1 MTKPTVSAV
10 SLILATVFF
19 VSRFQAS
26 SSPPAPTRFDL
37 PVQNIRASD
46 LPKRSL
52 DVARTKTS
60 DDKTK
65 SLNMVRLKSLLAKAS
80 AENAATKNEIEDES
94 ASLFAQLPGVCFS
107 ELPGITSTDPN
118 VNLAT
123 WQDPLPTTPHAT
135 APPTQMAPVL
145 ESWNPH
151 SNVSEVPART
161 GDIDPHAELYAKTSF
176 PSAQDCA
183 TCHKQLYEEWAMSS
197 HAYAAIS
204 PMFHAFEQK
213 INDLSQGTVGYFCL
227 RCHAPVATTAALRRD
242 QSIVSGPKVFREG
255 VTCIACHR
263 VKTPYTKSN
272 GERRIEPGDIHEPVY
287 GSGDGTGNEIALK
300 YSEFFKVKTSGNSA
314 AATSIHRQAIQFEE
328 ISESTFCASCH
339 QVAVQ
344 PGIKLEVVWDQY
356 RASPAY
362 REGTS
367 CQDCHMGK
375 VPGRAEG
382 YTVGP
387 AAVVN
392 DKVVNPER
400 KHSNHV
406 FYGPGYPITHPGIFP
421 FTPESDRWTVNEW
434 LLFDWQAGWGT
445 QQFENAVASVQ
456 VRPYFPPVW
465 QVADDRFDAREI
477 VEKNIARIN
486 YKKDLRRQILEN
498 GSQLD
503 GPFFKN
509 EAQVGQPLRLHYCL
523 TNTNRGHNLPSGSLG
538 AQPQVWLNVVL
549 IGPDGGRLWESG
561 YLDSTGDLADY
572 HSKDVLNKV
581 IPFDDQLFNLQTK
594 FLTTNVKGTDR
605 EMYLPINVD
614 IDQLPF
620 LRPAPQ
626 PVTTINHPPLIRMEA
641 HSLPPTASKQ
651 ARYTIPGHLL
661 QQPGT
666 YRLTVRMRSRS
677 HPVYFMQFCNATPE
691 MMKAM
696 VQEAVDFHV
705 QSSVFEVR

>member
-1 MTKPTVSAV
+1 MTKSTVSAV
-10 SLILATVFF
+10 SLILATLFL

-26 SSPPAPTRFDL
+26 SSPSVPPA
-37 PVQNIRASD
+37 VQNPHQEIQ
-46 LPKRSL
+46 
-52 DVARTKTS
+52 KTLIS
-60 DDKTK
+60 TRPSNAAHAKTQ
-65 SLNMVRLKSLLAKAS
+65 SLNEVRVKALLAKTS
-80 AENAATKNEIEDES
+80 FENAQQENDLSHENVKLLT
-94 ASLFAQLPGVCFS
+94 QLPGVCFS
-107 ELPGITSTDPN
+107 ELPGLPNSDAN
-118 VNLAT
+118 VNLAAC
-123 WQDPLPTTPHAT
+123 QEPMPSARLTTA
-135 APPTQMAPVL
+135 APVL
-145 ESWNPH
+145 ESLNPH
-151 SNVSEVPART
+151 AKAVEVLAST
-161 GDIDPHAELYAKTSF
+161 GDIDPHAELYAKNAF

-204 PMFHAFEQK
+204 PMFHVFEQK

-227 RCHAPVATTAALRRD
+227 RCHAPVATTAGLPRD
-242 QSIVSGPKVFREG
+242 QSIVLGPKVFREG

-263 VKTPYTKSN
+263 VKSPYTKSN

-287 GSGDGTGNEIALK
+287 GSSDGAGNEVALK
-300 YSEFFKVKTSGNSA
+300 YAEFFKVKSSNESA

-356 RASPAY
+356 RASPAR

-392 DKVVNPER
+392 EKVVNPER
-400 KHSNHV
+400 KHSNHL

-421 FTPESDRWTVNEW
+421 FTSEADRWAVNEW
-434 LLFDWQAGWGT
+434 LQFDWQSGWGT
-445 QQFENAVASVQ
+445 EPFENAVAAGQ
-456 VRPYFPPVW
+456 IRPYFPAVW
-465 QVADDRFDAREI
+465 QVADDRFDARQI
-477 VEKNIARIN
+477 VDKNITRIK
-486 YKKDLRRQILEN
+486 YKKDLRRQVLEN

-503 GPFFKN
+503 GPFFN
-509 EAQVGQPLRLHYCL
+509 NDPHVGQALRLHYCL

-538 AQPQVWLNVVL
+538 AQPQVWMNVVL

-561 YLDSTGDLADY
+561 YLDSAGDLADY
-572 HSKDVLNKV
+572 HSPDVLNKV
-581 IPFDDQLFNLQTK
+581 VPFDDQLFNLQTK

-705 QSSVFEVR
+705 QSSIFEVR

>member
-1 MTKPTVSAV
+1 
-10 SLILATVFF
+10 
-19 VSRFQAS
+19 
-26 SSPPAPTRFDL
+26 
-37 PVQNIRASD
+37 
-46 LPKRSL
+46 
-52 DVARTKTS
+52 
-60 DDKTK
+60 
-65 SLNMVRLKSLLAKAS
+65 
-80 AENAATKNEIEDES
+80 
-94 ASLFAQLPGVCFS
+94 
-107 ELPGITSTDPN
+107 
-118 VNLAT
+118 
-123 WQDPLPTTPHAT
+123 
-135 APPTQMAPVL
+135 
-145 ESWNPH
+145 
-151 SNVSEVPART
+151 
-161 GDIDPHAELYAKTSF
+161 
-176 PSAQDCA
+176 
-183 TCHKQLYEEWAMSS
+183 
-197 HAYAAIS
+197 
-204 PMFHAFEQK
+204 MFHAFEQK

-227 RCHAPVATTAALRRD
+227 RCHAPVATTAAIRRD
-242 QSIVSGPKVFREG
+242 QSVVSGPKVFREG

-287 GSGDGTGNEIALK
+287 GSGEGSGNEIALK
-300 YSEFFKVKTSGNSA
+300 YPDFFKVKATGNSA

-344 PGIKLEVVWDQY
+344 PGIKLEVVWDQF

-382 YTVGP
+382 FSVGP
-387 AAVVN
+387 AAIVN
-392 DKVVNPER
+392 EKVVNPER

-406 FYGPGYPITHPGIFP
+406 FFGPGYPITHPGIFP
-421 FTPESDRWTVNEW
+421 FTPESDRWSVNEW
-434 LLFDWQAGWGT
+434 LQFDWQSGWGT
-445 QQFENAVASVQ
+445 ESFENSVANGKVQ
-456 VRPYFPPVW
+456 AYFPPVW

-477 VEKNIARIN
+477 VAKNIARIN
-486 YKKDLRRQILEN
+486 YKRDLRRQVLEN

-509 EAQVGQPLRLHYCL
+509 DPVIGQPLRLHYCL

-538 AQPQVWLNVVL
+538 AQPQVWMNVVL

-561 YLDSTGDLADY
+561 YLDSAGDLADF
-572 HSKDVLNKV
+572 HSRDVLNKV

-661 QQPGT
+661 RQRGT